1 MTRHHPWSQRRMGI
15 RAGVPGPPDEHG
27 DCPFGAAVARRRF
40 SHCLSRRVANRCY
53 VSHVFCKACAPT
65 TSSVVNGSPWRAQVS
80 NASAS
85 SHILP
90 LGISRRR
97 QDRCSSLG
105 LCTVSP
111 CAYWD
116 PRSPGRSCRS
126 ASSHCTCAWGPT
138 KPPTVASTLLM

>member
-85 SHILP
+85 LTFCRLASQDGDRTGAVAWDCARFRLVPTGTPEALAVLAEAQAHIAHVPGGPQNLR
-90 LGISRRR
+90 LL
-97 QDRCSSLG
+97 QARC
-105 LCTVSP
+105 
-111 CAYWD
+111 
-116 PRSPGRSCRS
+116 
-126 ASSHCTCAWGPT
+126 
-138 KPPTVASTLLM
+138 